1 MQLHSW
7 LSTWQRKRQMD
18 SCQLCWKLQYCEIG
32 KTEEYMQCQFFEKK
46 ILDLEQELESERRQR
61 MDLQCKLNA
70 TKADLQRALHILKK
84 HDSFYDD

>member
-7 LSTWQRKRQMD
+7 QSMQRRKRNMD
-18 SCQLCWKLQYCEIG
+18 YIKRIQE
-32 KTEEYMQCQFFEKK
+32 
-46 ILDLEQELESERRQR
+46 LEQELEAEKRQR